1 MGTVSSELI
10 SASKLSSWGEDEAG
24 LCGGIFAWSPPKWG
38 RVVGLRGTGGEMTP
52 ARVLK
57 AISSGLK
64 NTTLSRDFAQ
74 GGSSI
79 PFPLLLPFYFHKFFN
94 FFFFKLLL
102 NSLDPALISFWLLDS
117 YQ

>member
-1 MGTVSSELI
+1 M
-10 SASKLSSWGEDEAG
+10 WGHLRFE
-24 LCGGIFAWSPPKWG
+24 PPKVGPG
-38 RVVGLRGTGGEMTP
+38 RGAARPLRAPRGTGGEITP

-79 PFPLLLPFYFHKFFN
+79 PFPPLLPFYFHN
-94 FFFFKLLL
+94 FFFFFELLL